1 VQPEN
6 IEDDEKSV
14 DPWAEPIS
22 TEEVLARIDEANR
35 REAKA
40 DMDLDYGWGGDGSDL
55 HEPVRA
61 HVEAALVPT
70 DAPYPPP
77 LDELLRLG
85 DPRKGEDLDAR
96 IAALGLTEAH
106 VPDLVRMAR
115 DRALNTAMSE
125 TDEVWAPIHA
135 LEALKQLD
143 VSEVAADLVPLFDV
157 DTDWI
162 GSDLPEVLRNT
173 GARGLELVGDYVRDR
188 ERWIYGR
195 AVATEALTKI
205 VEQQPELRERAVQI
219 LSEELA
225 QAEANDPT
233 VNGTLL
239 SELLTLEAVEALPVI
254 RQAFEQD
261 AVDEMVAGDWSTA
274 LVELGQTP
282 DPADP
287 LVARS
292 QARWKEVQ
300 ARMFPPFLAEPLLP
314 RAAPRPAVKKS
325 SRSTP
330 KTKRKMADASRKAN
344 RKKKRK

>member
-1 VQPEN
+1 MNE
-6 IEDDEKSV
+6 
-14 DPWAEPIS
+14 
-22 TEEVLARIDEANR
+22 
-35 REAKA
+35 
-40 DMDLDYGWGGDGSDL
+40 LDYDWGGDGSDL

-85 DPRKGEDLDAR
+85 DPREDEDVDAR
-96 IAALGLTEAH
+96 IAALGLTQAH
-106 VPDLVRMAR
+106 VPDLVRMVR
-115 DRALNTAMSE
+115 DRALNTAMSD
-125 TDEVWAPIHA
+125 TDEVWAPVHA
-135 LEALKQLD
+135 LEALKQFD

-173 GARGLELVGDYVRDR
+173 GARGLELVGDYIRDR
-188 ERWIYGR
+188 GRWIYGR
-195 AVATEALTKI
+195 AVATEAVTKI
-205 VEQQPELRERAVQI
+205 VEQQPELRERAMQI
-219 LSEELA
+219 LSDELA
-225 QAEANDPT
+225 HAEANDPT
-233 VNGTLL
+233 VNGSLL
-239 SELLTLEAVEALPVI
+239 SALLTLKAVEALPVI
-254 RQAFEQD
+254 RQAFEKD
-261 AVDEMVAGDWSTA
+261 AVDEMVAGDWSTT

-292 QARWKEVQ
+292 HARWKEVQ
-300 ARMFPPFLAEPLLP
+300 ARMFPPFLADRAFPQ
-314 RAAPRPAVKKS
+314 AAPRPAAKKS